1 MTQYIFLSE
10 KTWHDNIYLNLSKR
24 DEESW
29 VRIKQY
35 EDFNEAVLNKLQPE
49 IIFIPHW
56 SFIIPETIWK
66 NYTCVVFHMTD
77 LPYGRGGSPLQNLIV
92 RGHSET
98 MISAL
103 KVDKGIDTGDI
114 YCKSPLSLEGSA
126 QEIFERSAPII
137 AKMIERIIE
146 ERLSPSPQQGSPVY
160 FKRRNKDD
168 GRLNTLTN
176 LEEVY
181 NYIRMLDAEGYP
193 NAFVE
198 TEDLII
204 KFKEAKLGV
213 AGNSEIHANV
223 IITKK

>member
-1 MTQYIFLSE
+1 MTKYLFLSE
-10 KTWHDNIYLNLSKR
+10 KPWHDNIYLDLSKR
-24 DEESW
+24 DQESW
-29 VRIKQY
+29 VRIKRK
-35 EDFNEAVLNKLQPE
+35 EDFNEPALNKLQPE

-56 SFIIPETIWK
+56 SFIIPESIWK
-66 NYTCVVFHMTD
+66 KFTCVVFHMTD

-98 MISAL
+98 MISAV

-114 YCKSPLSLEGSA
+114 YCKTPLSLEGSA
-126 QEIFERSAPII
+126 HKIFERSAPII

-146 ERLSPSPQQGSPVY
+146 EQLSPSPQRGTPIH
-160 FKRRNKDD
+160 FKRRKEDD
-168 GRLNTLTN
+168 GRLNQLSD

-181 NYIRMLDAEGYP
+181 NYIRMLDADGYP
-193 NAFVE
+193 NAFIE
-198 TEDLII
+198 TEHLII
-204 KFKEAKLGV
+204 KFKEAKLSA